1 MALKS
6 FKPITPARRF
16 MTIADFSG
24 LTKKKPEE
32 ALIEKLKKH
41 GGRNNQGRVTSRF
54 RGGGSKRMYRLID
67 FTPRK
72 DGVPGTVTAIEYD
85 PNRTARI
92 ALVHYA
98 DGEKRYI
105 IASSET
111 KVGDRIMSGHE
122 VEIKP
127 ASTLPLSEI
136 PVGAVIY
143 NIEMKPGK
151 GAQIARAA
159 GASAR
164 LMAKEGK
171 YAILRLPSGEMRK
184 VLIECRAMI
193 GQVSN
198 LEHENISIGKA
209 GRSRHMGI
217 KPHVRGSVMNPCDH
231 PHGGGEGRCPV
242 GRPSPMSP
250 WGTPAKGYKT
260 RCKRNPSSKYI
271 ISRRKTVNK

>member
-6 FKPITPARRF
+6 FNPITPARRY
-16 MTIADFSG
+16 MTIADFSDI
-24 LTKKKPEE
+24 TKTTPEE
-32 ALIEKLKKH
+32 SLIEKLKKH
-41 GGRNNQGRVTSRF
+41 GGRNNQGRVTARF
-54 RGGGSKRMYRLID
+54 QGGGHKRMYRIID

-72 DGVPGTVTAIEYD
+72 DGVPGKVVAIEYD

-105 IASSET
+105 IASSDM
-111 KVGDRIMSGHE
+111 KVGKVIMSGHE
-122 VEIKP
+122 VEIS
-127 ASTLPLSEI
+127 AGNTLPLSEI
-136 PVGAVIY
+136 PEGAVIY
-143 NIEMKPGK
+143 NVEMRPGK

-159 GASAR
+159 GTAVR

-184 VLIECRAMI
+184 ILLECRAQI

-198 LEHENISIGKA
+198 LENENISIGKA

-260 RCKRNPSSKYI
+260 RKRKNQTSKYI
-271 ISRRKTVNK
+271 ISRRDKKM